1 MHNMINYLN
10 NLINLAGLYF
20 SFLRKLKYQRKF
32 IKATLLIDIQ
42 ESKSTND
49 GSLNDNDYKKITN
62 YYGCAIPV
70 LFGESYCLL
79 KGSKMILKER
89 MALTYLGGVTGLFDD
104 FFDKKDLSESYI
116 KELIENPNSNHGHN
130 SYDKLILKFYGKA
143 LNYITHPELIL
154 NQFLNVHNAQVESKN
169 QKSEGINHPEINNI
183 TLNKGGV
190 STLLFRSIFNE
201 VLSGQEKQLMFKLGG
216 LFQLENDIFDVY
228 KDYIDGIKTLVTTEK
243 NVINLRDIYLNL
255 VEEVF
260 NLVHQTNYLTTNKA
274 TFKRIIYLVFCRGL
288 VCLDM
293 LEKNQ
298 EATENVFD
306 LGKYNR
312 NELICDMEKPMNNFK
327 LIHYFSKYNFDI
339 KN

>member
-1 MHNMINYLN
+1 MINL
-10 NLINLAGLYF
+10 
-20 SFLRKLKYQRKF
+20 
-32 IKATLLIDIQ
+32 
-42 ESKSTND
+42 SK
-49 GSLNDNDYKKITN
+49 KK
-62 YYGCAIPV
+62 
-70 LFGESYCLL
+70 
-79 KGSKMILKER
+79 
-89 MALTYLGGVTGLFDD
+89 
-104 FFDKKDLSESYI
+104 
-116 KELIENPNSNHGHN
+116 
-130 SYDKLILKFYGKA
+130 GKS
-143 LNYITHPELIL
+143 IL

-228 KDYIDGIKTLVTTEK
+228 KDYTDGIKTLVTTEK
-243 NVINLRDIYLNL
+243 NIKNLRDIYLNL

-298 EATENVFD
+298 EATENVFN
-306 LGKYNR
+306 LGEYKR
-312 NELICDMEKPMNNFK
+312 NELICDMEKPMNIIK
-327 LIHYFSKYNFDI
+327 LIHYFSKYNFDT